1 VPGTRGG
8 GGIIFAAMDK
18 TKALLETM
26 RPRSWTKNLFVFAGI
41 LFGRVWEVRALGIT
55 ALATLGFCLVS
66 SSIYLLNDVA
76 DREADRRHPEKRI
89 RPVASGRLSPA
100 AAVSWALLLGLG
112 TAVVAWV
119 VAPAYAVV
127 ITAYL
132 LLQAGYSAGLK
143 HVVIL
148 DALII
153 AMGFVLRAMAGVEAG
168 LEAGYDLSISP
179 WLVICTFFLA
189 VFLAFSKR
197 RAEVLTLGDGAEDH
211 RKNLAQYSPQLLDQ
225 MISIATAS
233 SLMGYS
239 IYTVSDRT
247 ANEVSSMLWVTI
259 PFVAYGIFRYQYL
272 VHTHAMGGSPDRVL
286 IQDKPLLVN
295 VLLWIAAVATI
306 LAVFPA
312 G

>member
-1 VPGTRGG
+1 MRGR
-8 GGIIFAAMDK
+8 GIIFAPMDK

-26 RPRSWTKNLFVFAGI
+26 RPRSWTKNLFVFAGM
-41 LFGRVWEVRALGIT
+41 LFGRVWELRALAVG

-66 SSIYLLNDVA
+66 SAIYLLNDVA
-76 DREADRRHPEKRI
+76 DREADRRHPDKRR

-100 AAVSWALLLGLG
+100 AAVGWALVLGVGTAAVSWAI
-112 TAVVAWV
+112 
-119 VAPAYAVV
+119 APSYAIV

-153 AMGFVLRAMAGVEAG
+153 AMGFVLRALAGVEAG
-168 LEAGYDLSISP
+168 VEAGYDLSISP

-197 RAEVLTLGDGAEDH
+197 RAEVLSLGDGAEDH
-211 RKNLAQYSPQLLDQ
+211 RRNLAHYSPQLLDQ

-247 ANEVSSMLWVTI
+247 ASEVSSMLWITI

-272 VHTHAMGGSPDRVL
+272 VHTQGMGGSPDRVL
-286 IQDKPLLVN
+286 LKDVPLLVN
-295 VLLWIAAVATI
+295 VLLWVAAVVLI

>member
-1 VPGTRGG
+1 
-8 GGIIFAAMDK
+8 MDK
-18 TKALLETM
+18 TRALLETM

-41 LFGRVWEVRALGIT
+41 LFGRVWEIRALGVM

-76 DREADRRHPEKRI
+76 DREADRRHPEKRN

-100 AAVSWALLLGLG
+100 AAVFWALLLGLG
-112 TAVVAWV
+112 TAAAAWV
-119 VAPAYAVV
+119 VAPAYAIV

-132 LLQAGYSAGLK
+132 LLQAGYSSGLK

-153 AMGFVLRAMAGVEAG
+153 AMGFVLRALAGVEAG

-197 RAEVLTLGDGAEDH
+197 RAEVLTLGDRAEGH

-247 ANEVSSMLWVTI
+247 ATEVSSMLWVTI

-272 VHTHAMGGSPDRVL
+272 VHTHGMGGSPDRVL

>member
-1 VPGTRGG
+1 
-8 GGIIFAAMDK
+8 MEK
-18 TKALLETM
+18 TKALLEAM

-41 LFGRVWEVRALGIT
+41 LFGRVWEPRALLIT
-55 ALATLGFCLVS
+55 LLATVGFCLVS

-76 DREADRRHPEKRI
+76 DRKADRRHPEKRN
-89 RPVASGRLSPA
+89 RPIASGRLGA
-100 AAVSWALLLGLG
+100 GAAVAWALAIGLG
-112 TAVVAWV
+112 TATAAWLT
-119 VAPAYAVV
+119 APRYAIV
-127 ITAYL
+127 ISCYL
-132 LLQAGYSAGLK
+132 ILQVGYSSGLK

-153 AMGFVLRAMAGVEAG
+153 AMGFVLRALAGVEAG
-168 LEAGYDLSISP
+168 LDAGYDLSISP

-197 RAEVLTLGDGAEDH
+197 RAEVVSLGEDARGH
-211 RKNLAQYSPQLLDQ
+211 RKNLAQYSPKLLDQ
-225 MISIATAS
+225 MISIATAT

-247 ANEVSSMLWVTI
+247 ASEVSDMLWITI

-272 VHTHAMGGSPDRVL
+272 VHTRGMGGTPDRVL
-286 IQDKPLLVN
+286 LRDMPLLAN
-295 VLLWIAAVATI
+295 VALWVAAVVVV